1 MARSGG
7 LGQDRLEFL
16 RGSDRRLAG
25 ELAADVRGRRPGHQA
40 APAEQRQAFR
50 NRAADEYRKA
60 REVYEGLRA
69 RGLLPAADV
78 KNIAELQAEE
88 LKLKPAAR

>member
-1 MARSGG
+1 
-7 LGQDRLEFL
+7 LYEK
-16 RGSDRRLAG
+16 LAG
-25 ELAADVRGRRPGHQA
+25 RPGADWVTIRNLAEVRVDLAETLVDLGAQRGT
-40 APAEQRQAFR
+40 PAEQRQGFR